1 MRRRN
6 ALATV
11 SDMAGSPYQRMRI
24 TLLGTGG
31 PRPDP
36 DRQAPAN
43 LVQAGGL
50 NIVVDAGR
58 GVASQLAKAGVRMP
72 DLDVI
77 VVTHHHFDHIG
88 GLGDLI
94 MSAWNIGRADPIRVF
109 GPPGTLEV
117 ISTLLEGVYWRD
129 VNYRIVEEK
138 AQGHSLSPP
147 IEMLEI
153 TEVMEG
159 TVDLGSGVAL
169 TVGEVEHGS
178 TVLNLSLEDWATI
191 GCRIEF
197 GGRSV
202 AISGDAVAGK
212 QLHELAKDV
221 DLLVMCAYVAA
232 SEIDNMGTRFL
243 TEHVIAGAPQA
254 AQIAQRAAVARLA
267 LTHIREKTDS
277 DVHRMRDEVAGI
289 FTGQVIA
296 GTDMLVIE
304 IP

>member
-1 MRRRN
+1 
-6 ALATV
+6 
-11 SDMAGSPYQRMRI
+11 MAGSAHESMRI

-36 DRQAPAN
+36 TRQAPAN

-72 DLDVI
+72 EVDVI

-94 MSAWNIGRADPIRVF
+94 MSAWNIGRSGPIRVV
-109 GPPGTLEV
+109 GPPGTREV
-117 ISTLLEGVYWRD
+117 ISALLEGVYWRD
-129 VNYRIVEEK
+129 VNYRIVEER
-138 AQGHSLSPP
+138 AQGHSMEPP
-147 IEMLEI
+147 MEMLEI
-153 TEVMEG
+153 DELLSA
-159 TVDLGSGVAL
+159 TVDLGRGVEL

-178 TVLNLSLEDWATI
+178 AVLNLSVEEWATI

-197 GGRSV
+197 GGRSI

-212 QLHELAKDV
+212 QLHELAKDA

-232 SEIDNMGTRFL
+232 SEIDNEGTRFL
-243 TEHVIAGAPQA
+243 TEHVLAGAPQA
-254 AQIAQRAAVARLA
+254 AQVAQDASVARLA

-277 DVHRMRDEVAGI
+277 DVQRMCAELADI
-289 FTGQVIA
+289 FDGEVIA
-296 GTDMLVIE
+296 GVDMMIIE
-304 IP
+304 VP